1 MTRLARLV
9 LLAGALTVAG
19 CGAHVPPPA
28 PATGGAARPALAVL
42 PLENLSGRA
51 EVGDKLTRILWT
63 EVGAAG
69 RFEVVEPGEVDGA
82 LAEARVRNS
91 LALTREQIQKVS
103 RRTGATWLL
112 AGSIVECGTVR
123 TPDGDVPTLALAL
136 RVIDGHSGRVRWTA
150 QRTRS
155 GEDRE
160 TIFGW
165 GRVTNLERLA
175 QATARDL
182 VDAIRLPAEADSVA
196 TGGNTR

>member
-1 MTRLARLV
+1 MRRAARITALVAALA
-9 LLAGALTVAG
+9 VAG
-19 CGAHVPPPA
+19 CGAHAPAPPPGDA
-28 PATGGAARPALAVL
+28 GAVRPVLAVL

-63 EVGAAG
+63 EVGGSG
-69 RFEVVEPGEVDGA
+69 RYEVVEPGEVDAA
-82 LAEARVRNS
+82 LADARVRNS
-91 LALTREQIQKVS
+91 LALTRDQIQKVS
-103 RRTGATWLL
+103 RRTGAMWLL
-112 AGSIVECGTVR
+112 AGSIVECGSVR

-136 RVIDGHSGRVRWTA
+136 RVIDGHSGRVRWTE

-160 TIFGW
+160 TVFGW

-182 VDAIRLPAEADSVA
+182 VGAIRLPAEADSLA
-196 TGGNTR
+196 PGGNTR